1 MYQLSDASSAKF
13 EKGVSDARAQPSFDP
28 FFSGGGGG
36 FPFVGICMLNPSEPT
51 WPSRLLLKW
60 HVQTD
65 WEARWALAG
74 VSLLNGVSRQR
85 ELRLL
90 SNLLGK
96 SLQSECPEEVIAC
109 LMLHYHAYF
118 PIPER
123 RRSQDVTILEPFL
136 WQIAEILLPFVDD
149 RLISSLITYIGALC
163 IFRRDLNPP
172 VRTNV
177 HTRLRSTAQTPPV
190 RISARVCNNLQ
201 LCMFPITHNQ
211 RTAWL

>member
-1 MYQLSDASSAKF
+1 MFRLI
-13 EKGVSDARAQPSFDP
+13 EKRDERSQVSR
-28 FFSGGGGG
+28 
-36 FPFVGICMLNPSEPT
+36 CWTE
-51 WPSRLLLKW
+51 
-60 HVQTD
+60 
-65 WEARWALAG
+65 
-74 VSLLNGVSRQR
+74 SRQR

-123 RRSQDVTILEPFL
+123 RRPPRCNYSWAVPLTN
-136 WQIAEILLPFVDD
+136 
-149 RLISSLITYIGALC
+149 C
-163 IFRRDLNPP
+163 RDLAAFRWRSSDQQFDHLYWRLLHISPRSKPP

-190 RISARVCNNLQ
+190 RISARVGNNLQ

>member
-1 MYQLSDASSAKF
+1 MSESIGKPGLLRFGVLTQISHRTDNVSTLRRLFRKIRKRRFRRPSSTLF
-13 EKGVSDARAQPSFDP
+13 RSF
-28 FFSGGGGG
+28 FFGGEGG
-36 FPFVGICMLNPSEPT
+36 FLFVGICMLNPSEPT

-123 RRSQDVTILEPFL
+123 RRSQDATILEPFL

-149 RLISSLITYIGALC
+149 RLISSLITYIGAFC

-172 VRTNV
+172 SVPMSI
-177 HTRLRSTAQTPPV
+177 HG
-190 RISARVCNNLQ
+190 
-201 LCMFPITHNQ
+201 
-211 RTAWL
+211 